1 MSRPLALL
9 VHLAFAGVVL
19 LVPSE
24 ASPAPPATTAA
35 SAIDGATVVR
45 GVGRFRGERGADWS
59 PASVGGIVPPNTTV
73 EASGGV
79 PLEMKFA
86 DGTELTMEPNA
97 FGKLRSAARLPS
109 ENNGW
114 ARGHHLELRGGEVD
128 VRMPSEPRGGRA
140 FLVST
145 TAGTLTDW
153 RGSVHV
159 TVQDDTTAAAIYE
172 GALVVGSNGQG
183 FAVYDK
189 TGVFLRKGVNPERSR
204 IIPGAPKWSAAAKA
218 IAPSFVVAL
227 GDESKPLGFSWDAV
241 DGATTYRVEVAS
253 DPGMGNV
260 IKRAVTADTRFVLTE
275 PTDARVAAPRYFA
288 RVRAISNDKIVGGWS
303 PPRALRV
310 VRVTYPRESFVANDG
325 TLILPEGGA
334 ITLSDVAGVEMA
346 VETYEGKRP
355 RASRSLYWMPATSSV
370 RLAEKGS
377 RVVHLRDAQLGS
389 ETEVTIGRRELRA
402 DVTMCP
408 TRAEWPSHPVGV
420 RVLLQDPSG
429 RIDASCEAVTLET
442 TVNLTPVNVEWHHV
456 GAWWWAQ
463 VAPQSGSGP
472 WVVRV
477 VAKDKSGAEIG
488 RGHLEVITAASAA
501 AAPSP

>member
-1 MSRPLALL
+1 MTRPIPYLL
-9 VHLAFAGVVL
+9 RLCRLAFTCAVVL
-19 LVPSE
+19 AP
-24 ASPAPPATTAA
+24 ARANPAPTV
-35 SAIDGATVVR
+35 DGATIVR
-45 GVGRFRGERGADWS
+45 GVGRFRGENGADWS
-59 PASVGGIVPPNTTV
+59 PANVGGVVPTNTTI

-79 PLEMKFA
+79 PLEMRFA

-189 TGVFLRKGVNPERSR
+189 TGVFLRKGVNPERAR
-204 IIPGAPKWSAAAKA
+204 IIPGAPKWSAPAKA
-218 IAPSFVVAL
+218 VAPSFVVAAA
-227 GDESKPLGFSWDAV
+227 DDTKPPPLAFSWDAV
-241 DGATTYRVEVAS
+241 DGATTYRVEVAT
-253 DPGMGNV
+253 DQGMGNV
-260 IKRAVTADTRFVLTE
+260 IKRAVTAETRFVLAETRGSG
-275 PTDARVAAPRYFA
+275 AGGAPRYFA

-303 PPRALRV
+303 APRALRV
-310 VRVTYPRESFVANDG
+310 LRVTYPRDSFIATDG
-325 TLILPEGGA
+325 TVILPEGGA
-334 ITLSDVAGVEMA
+334 IALSDVQGVEMA
-346 VETYEGKRP
+346 LETYEGEKP
-355 RASRSLYWMPATSSV
+355 RARGTLYWTPATANV

-377 RVVHLRDAQLGS
+377 RIVHLRDSLLGS
-389 ETEVTIGRRELRA
+389 ETEIALGRRELRA

-408 TRAEWPSHPVGV
+408 TRARWPDHPVGV
-420 RVLLQDPSG
+420 RVLLDDPSR
-429 RIDASCEAVTLET
+429 RIDASCEAVTFET
-442 TVNLTPVNVEWHHV
+442 TVNLTPIDVAWHHV
-456 GAWWWAQ
+456 GAWWWAE
-463 VAPQSGSGP
+463 VPPQATPGP

-488 RGHLEVITAASAA
+488 RGHLEVVTSSTAAAVR
-501 AAPSP
+501 AP

>member
-1 MSRPLALL
+1 MSRPFRIPCRITFALA
-9 VHLAFAGVVL
+9 VL
-19 LVPSE
+19 LAPAT
-24 ASPAPPATTAA
+24 ASPAPAV
-35 SAIDGATVVR
+35 DGATIVR
-45 GVGRFRGERGADWS
+45 GVGRYRGEHGGDWS
-59 PASVGGIVPPNTTV
+59 PANPGGVVPTNTTI

-189 TGVFLRKGVNPERSR
+189 TGVFLRKGVNPERAR
-204 IIPGAPKWSAAAKA
+204 IIPGAPKWSAASAKA
-218 IAPSFVVAL
+218 VAPSFVVVGA
-227 GDESKPLGFSWDAV
+227 DESKPLGFSWEPV
-241 DGATTYRVEVAS
+241 EGATTYRVEIAT
-253 DPGMGNV
+253 DQGMGNV
-260 IKRAVTADTRFVLTE
+260 IKRGLTADTRFVLAE
-275 PTDARVAAPRYFA
+275 PPQGSGAPRYFA

-310 VRVTYPRESFVANDG
+310 MRVAYPRGSFVAKDG
-325 TLILPEGGA
+325 AVILPEGSA
-334 ITLSDVAGVEMA
+334 ITLSDVQGVEMA
-346 VETYEGKRP
+346 LETYEGAR
-355 RASRSLYWMPATSSV
+355 SRVPVPLYWTPATRTV
-370 RLAEKGS
+370 RLGERGS
-377 RVVHLRDAQLGS
+377 RVVHLRDALLGG
-389 ETEVTIGRRELRA
+389 ETELALGRSELRA
-402 DVTMCP
+402 DVAMCP
-408 TRAEWPSHPVGV
+408 TRARWPEHPVGV
-420 RVLLQDPSG
+420 RVLLADPSG
-429 RIDASCEAVTLET
+429 RIDASCASVTFET
-442 TVNLTPVNVEWHHV
+442 TVNLTPVDVTWHHV
-456 GAWWWAQ
+456 GAWWWTQ
-463 VAPQSGSGP
+463 VPPQATPGP
-472 WVVRV
+472 WAVRV
-477 VAKDKSGAEIG
+477 IAKDKSGTEIG
-488 RGHLEVITAASAA
+488 SGHLEVVTSSSAEAAR
-501 AAPSP
+501 AP